1 MEFAEIK
8 NKTVK
13 ELNELLSEKR
23 VELFENQL
31 KVRAKQLKQ
40 FHKIL
45 DIKKIIA
52 RIMTLLGQKHS
63 VK

>member
-13 ELNELLSEKR
+13 ELKELLSEKR

-31 KVRAKQLKQ
+31 KARAKQLKQ

-52 RIMTLLGQKHS
+52 RVMTLLGQKDS